1 MTDAPAATAHPPD
14 LATLPRVSASAAHGP
29 RRAHPMAAC
38 FDDLSA
44 SAVHDFYRKNFR
56 LFGFYRKN
64 FRLFGHN
71 PANGDG
77 APMA

>member
-1 MTDAPAATAHPPD
+1 MERLTQPMTDAPAATAHPPD

-56 LFGFYRKN
+56 LFG
-64 FRLFGHN
+64 HN

>member
-1 MTDAPAATAHPPD
+1 MERLTQPMTDAPAATAHPPD

-44 SAVHDFYRKNFR
+44 FMTHD
-56 LFGFYRKN
+56 FYRKN